1 MGRAAPKRKP
11 QPDLT
16 KGRPAATSARKVFTP
31 TSDGTNTAT
40 LEAKDNR
47 KQRRKTSLPNG
58 YFTAAVTVTD

>member
-1 MGRAAPKRKP
+1 
-11 QPDLT
+11 LT